1 MTISP
6 VAHRPATPVIKL
18 NVWVAFPKGSEPY
31 ILHQQG
37 GRASVCVGPAAA
49 DRPRPG
55 PNEARSDRPDI
66 GHAATQTDPPT
77 QIEVFPDRPGVVCA
91 TAQAG
96 PPAQTDAQDGGNAD
110 RPQACALQEYQLTP
124 KQLKFLRI
132 KPPCSCRNRR
142 APNRP
147 GPDNLDPQS
156 RVLERGVSRPVPN
169 TSTKQEDMA
178 ECLFA
183 VLVGTTAS
191 SVTVC
196 FLSLCGIC
204 KPESKLK
211 IGLVLGLLFSVVLVN
226 LSLYCEDESPFLR
239 TGHICRRCRG
249 VTVAGRMHLSS
260 LRKSKS
266 K

>member
-6 VAHRPATPVIKL
+6 VSHRPATPVIKL
-18 NVWVAFPKGSEPY
+18 NIWVAFPKGSEPY

-37 GRASVCVGPAAA
+37 GGASVCVGPAAA

-55 PNEARSDRPDI
+55 PNEARSGLPDV

-77 QIEVFPDRPGVVCA
+77 QIEAFPDRPGVVCA
-91 TAQAG
+91 AAQAG
-96 PPAQTDAQDGGNAD
+96 PPAQTDAQDGGNAG
-110 RPQACALQEYQLTP
+110 RPQACALQKYQLTP
-124 KQLKFLRI
+124 KQLEFLRG
-132 KPPCSCRNRR
+132 KDPCGCRNRS
-142 APNRP
+142 APTRP
-147 GPDNLDPQS
+147 GPDNLNPQS

-169 TSTKQEDMA
+169 TSGNMA
-178 ECLFA
+178 GCLFA
-183 VLVGTTAS
+183 VFLAATVS
-191 SVTVC
+191 SIIVY

-211 IGLVLGLLFSVVLVN
+211 IRLVLGLLFSFIFVN
-226 LSLYCEDESPFLR
+226 IALEGQNESPFLR
-239 TGHICRRCRG
+239 TGHLCRRCRG

-266 K
+266 E